1 MILSKAVN
9 IISALFI
16 SSRYNSHNNFIFFDI
31 TKENYKQ
38 AGLQSEA
45 LFRFCHRM
53 NEMNV
58 DNAEYGLLT
67 AITIF
72 RKRKNVRARK
82 RVEKMQEIFVDTLQ
96 SYVMSHRTNDPSE
109 TFAKLLGVLVE
120 VRSLSTFNKRNYLNL
135 KLDNRQLP
143 DFLVE
148 IWDLECKDTKQNSDL
163 QYKDTK
169 QNSKSAV
176 QAKEGIATPN
186 LLSPTLVK
194 ERLRFWGNADQS
206 RS

>member
-1 MILSKAVN
+1 MWPS
-9 IISALFI
+9 
-16 SSRYNSHNNFIFFDI
+16 NS
-31 TKENYKQ
+31 Q
-38 AGLQSEA
+38 
-45 LFRFCHRM
+45 C
-53 NEMNV
+53 
-58 DNAEYGLLT
+58 
-67 AITIF
+67 
-72 RKRKNVRARK
+72 
-82 RVEKMQEIFVDTLQ
+82 
-96 SYVMSHRTNDPSE
+96 SE

-148 IWDLECKDTKQNSDL
+148 TWDLECKDTKQNSDLQYKDTKKNSDL

-194 ERLRFWGNADQS
+194 ERLRFWGNAGQR

>member
-1 MILSKAVN
+1 M
-9 IISALFI
+9 
-16 SSRYNSHNNFIFFDI
+16 FDI
-31 TKENYKQ
+31 NHPFTKDDYEQ

-72 RKRKNVRARK
+72 RKRKNVRAHK

-143 DFLVE
+143 DFLIE

-169 QNSKSAV
+169 QNSESAV
-176 QAKEGIATPN
+176 QAKVGIATPN

>member
-31 TKENYKQ
+31 TKENYKR

-53 NEMNV
+53 NKMNV
-58 DNAEYGLLT
+58 DDAEYGLLT

-72 RKRKNVRARK
+72 RKRKNVRACK
-82 RVEKMQEIFVDTLQ
+82 RVEKIQEIFVDILQ
-96 SYVMSHRTNDPSE
+96 SYVMSHRTKDPSE

-120 VRSLSTFNKRNYLNL
+120 VRSLSTINKRSYLNL
-135 KLDNRQLP
+135 KLVNRHLP
-143 DFLVE
+143 DFLVDL
-148 IWDLECKDTKQNSDL
+148 WDLECKDTKKNSESSIMT
-163 QYKDTK
+163 Q
-169 QNSKSAV
+169 
-176 QAKEGIATPN
+176 N
-186 LLSPTLVK
+186 LLTPTLVK
-194 ERLRFWGNADQS
+194 ERLRFWGNTD
-206 RS
+206 

>member
-1 MILSKAVN
+1 MDHIKKSTNMILFKAVN

-53 NEMNV
+53 DKLNV
-58 DNAEYGLLT
+58 DNTEYGLLT

-82 RVEKMQEIFVDTLQ
+82 RVEKIQEIFVDILQ
-96 SYVMSHRTNDPSE
+96 SYVMSHRTEDPSE

-120 VRSLSTFNKRNYLNL
+120 VRSLSTINKRSYL
-135 KLDNRQLP
+135 KLKLVNRHLP
-143 DFLVE
+143 DFLVDL
-148 IWDLECKDTKQNSDL
+148 WDLECKDTKKNSESSIMT
-163 QYKDTK
+163 Q
-169 QNSKSAV
+169 
-176 QAKEGIATPN
+176 N
-186 LLSPTLVK
+186 LLTPTLVK
-194 ERLRFWGNADQS
+194 ERLRFWGNTD
-206 RS
+206 

>member
-1 MILSKAVN
+1 M
-9 IISALFI
+9 
-16 SSRYNSHNNFIFFDI
+16 FDI
-31 TKENYKQ
+31 DHPFTKDNYEQ

-45 LFRFCHRM
+45 LFRFCHCM
-53 NEMNV
+53 NKMNV
-58 DNAEYGLLT
+58 DDAEYGLLT

-72 RKRKNVRARK
+72 RKRKNVRACK
-82 RVEKMQEIFVDTLQ
+82 RVEKIQEIFVDILQ
-96 SYVMSHRTNDPSE
+96 SYVMSHRTKDPSE

-148 IWDLECKDTKQNSDL
+148 IWDLECKDTKKNSDL

-169 QNSKSAV
+169 QNSESAV
-176 QAKEGIATPN
+176 QAKVGIATPN

>member
-1 MILSKAVN
+1 M
-9 IISALFI
+9 
-16 SSRYNSHNNFIFFDI
+16 FDI
-31 TKENYKQ
+31 NHPFTKDDYEQ

-53 NEMNV
+53 NQMNV

-67 AITIF
+67 AIIIF
-72 RKRKNVRARK
+72 RKRKNVRAFK
-82 RVEKMQEIFVDTLQ
+82 RVEKIQEIFVDVLQ

-148 IWDLECKDTKQNSDL
+148 IWDLECKDTKKNSESSIVT
-163 QYKDTK
+163 Q
-169 QNSKSAV
+169 
-176 QAKEGIATPN
+176 N
-186 LLSPTLVK
+186 LLTPTLVK
-194 ERLRFWGNADQS
+194 ERLRFWGNTD
-206 RS
+206 